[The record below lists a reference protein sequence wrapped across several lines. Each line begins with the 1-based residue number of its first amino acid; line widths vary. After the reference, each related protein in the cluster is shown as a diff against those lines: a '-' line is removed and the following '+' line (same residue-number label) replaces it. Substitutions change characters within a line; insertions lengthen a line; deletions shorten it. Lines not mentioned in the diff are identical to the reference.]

1 MNATP
6 NPSINRTCPGKPG
19 HAGYLNVGHH
29 GKFEML
35 SLPLS
40 LRPSLSL
47 HVVASRFG
55 AALPVAPAKCVPF
68 ENSAP
73 LLAPHRGVASKMA
86 ASAPAGSLRMASAVH
101 RTLAITRSFGFCMS
115 VVGAS
120 RHSAAPGSQSVESR
134 RHRRRAPC
142 QRWYAP
148 ADPGRS
154 APCRLGHRAWPRAM
168 PNPSIERTSQG
179 LRPCAASHVKRW
191 ASR

>member
-1 MNATP
+1 
-6 NPSINRTCPGKPG
+6 
-19 HAGYLNVGHH
+19 
-29 GKFEML
+29 ML

-47 HVVASRFG
+47 HVAALRSG
-55 AALPVAPAKCVPF
+55 AAPPVAFAKCVPF
-68 ENSAP
+68 ESNAA

-86 ASAPAGSLRMASAVH
+86 ALAQAGSLRVVSAIH
-101 RTLAITRSFGFCMS
+101 RTRAITRSFGFCMS

-134 RHRRRAPC
+134 RHRRRAQC

-148 ADPGRS
+148 ANPGRS
-154 APCRLGHRAWPRAM
+154 APCRLGHRARSRAM

>member
-1 MNATP
+1 
-6 NPSINRTCPGKPG
+6 
-19 HAGYLNVGHH
+19 
-29 GKFEML
+29 ML

-47 HVVASRFG
+47 HVVALSFG
-55 AALPVAPAKCVPF
+55 TAPSVSHPKYVPF
-68 ENSAP
+68 GSSAA
-73 LLAPHRGVASKMA
+73 LLAPYRGVASKMA
-86 ASAPAGSLRMASAVH
+86 ALAQAGSLRVVSAVH

-148 ADPGRS
+148 ANPGRS
-154 APCRLGHRAWPRAM
+154 APCRLGHRARPRAM
-168 PNPSIERTSQG
+168 PNPSIERT
-179 LRPCAASHVKRW
+179 RPGKPGRASHVKR
-191 ASR
+191 